1 MIHVLVQ
8 FRVQPGKEAEAE
20 AAIKAVVAAVE
31 ENEPGAVMYMFL
43 RNPKDLGLITVQE
56 IWQDDAA
63 IAAHREQP
71 HMKRFNQAFRDVFDA
86 STVSIQR
93 QELIAGFSR
102 G

>member
-1 MIHVLVQ
+1 MIHVLVH
-8 FRVQPGKEAEAE
+8 FRALPGQEAEAE

-43 RNPKDLGLITVQE
+43 RNPKDPGLFTVEE

-63 IAAHREQP
+63 IEAHREQP
-71 HMKRFNQAFRDVFDA
+71 HMKRFNQAFRDVFDR

-93 QELIAGFSR
+93 QELVAGFNR
-102 G
+102 P